1 LQVAGKRRRIF
12 VKIAALM
19 TAPAN
24 PIVIIPARLAAT
36 RLPDKPLAD
45 IAGTPLIVRIWRC
58 AVVADVGRVVVA
70 CGDAGIKAAIEAA
83 GGEAVMTDPDL
94 PSGSDRV
101 AAAAETLDPEGAHDV
116 VVNLQGDVPEID
128 SATLRAVLT
137 PLAHPEYQMSTVATL
152 MDPSL
157 RDDPNSVKVVLA
169 LADGA
174 AVGRALYFSRATVP
188 SGDGP
193 LYHHFGLYAFR
204 RAALRQFVSLP
215 PGSLETR
222 ERLEQL
228 RAMEAGI
235 PIGVALIDRPLR
247 EVNTP
252 EDLERERSLLA
263 DSPD

>member
-1 LQVAGKRRRIF
+1 M
-12 VKIAALM
+12 KIAAFM

-24 PIVIIPARLAAT
+24 PPVNPIVVIPARLAAT

-45 IAGTPLIVRIWRC
+45 IAGTPLIVRIWQC
-58 AVVADVGRVVVA
+58 AVAADIGRVVVA
-70 CGDAGIKAAIEAA
+70 CGDNEIKAAVEDA

-101 AAAAETLDPEGAHDV
+101 AAAADTLDPDGAHDV

-128 SATLRAVLT
+128 AAALRAVLT
-137 PLAHPEYQMSTVATL
+137 PLDDPEFQMSTVATL
-152 MDPSL
+152 MEPSL

-169 LADGA
+169 LSPGADI
-174 AVGRALYFSRATVP
+174 GRALYFSRATVP

-204 RAALRQFVSLP
+204 RAALRRFVTLP
-215 PGSLETR
+215 PGTLETR

-228 RAMEAGI
+228 RALEAGM
-235 PIGVALIDRPLR
+235 PIGVALIDHPLR

-263 DSPD
+263 DPAG